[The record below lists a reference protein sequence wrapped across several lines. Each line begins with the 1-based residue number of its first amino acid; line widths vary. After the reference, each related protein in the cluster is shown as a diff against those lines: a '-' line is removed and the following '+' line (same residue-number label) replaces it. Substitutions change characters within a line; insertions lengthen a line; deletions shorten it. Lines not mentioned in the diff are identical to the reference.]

1 MKGVGYVGAR
11 AQPVAEVPFLPYA
24 RSYVR
29 DLTGITP
36 ATRHRYDRQVLALDQ
51 QLRPIVGED
60 VTVANVE
67 EVHVRRWVNAR
78 EAAGARPKTIANY
91 HGLLYMIL
99 AAAVRAGL
107 RPGNPCAGTRLPDRY
122 SPDATG
128 DRDAV
133 FLTETQFALV
143 ARAMFPTSDSPV
155 AGRGR
160 PGRRPRSA
168 AGKHA
173 GTVEDRWLVEAAVG
187 TGLRWSEL
195 TALQVQDL
203 ELNAPVAR
211 LSVKCAWKRN
221 PLGEFTVAGAGAFYL
236 GKPKSKKSRRRIT
249 LSPAVVTVLRR
260 GDEGQSA
267 RRPRLHGPAGRR
279 AEPGDRVRGPLA
291 GPHCPGRGT
300 RTHRRTPVPRP
311 AANRRRLADHR
322 RRPIAGHPTT
332 SGTRV
337 DHHHR
342 GHLRRAAPAAHEVA
356 DAAINAALAGR
367 PIPPPAP
374 AVTTGTVVGAADQ
387 DVTYDPVLDAGLGDD
402 GDDVIDEP

>member
-1 MKGVGYVGAR
+1 MATIKTRIQRDGTRSHRVVWREGGTRAGGWESETFRHKTEATGFRRDVDAAGQHWPDIWVKGVGYVTAHPE
-11 AQPVAEVPFLPYA
+11 PVTEVPFLPYA
-24 RSYVR
+24 RAYVR

-36 ATRHRYDRQVLALDQ
+36 ATRHRYDRQVLALAQ

-60 VTVANVE
+60 LAVANVE
-67 EVHVRRWVNAR
+67 EIHVRRWVNAR

-143 ARAMFPTSDSPV
+143 ARAMFPTSDCPV

-203 ELNAPVAR
+203 ELDAPVAR
-211 LSVKCAWKRN
+211 LSVKRAWKRN
-221 PLGEFTVAGAGAFYL
+221 PLGEFTVLGAGAFYL

-249 LSPAVVTVLRR
+249 LSPAVVAVLRR
-260 GDEGQSA
+260 AVKGKAPGGLVFTAPQGA
-267 RRPRLHGPAGRR
+267 R
-279 AEPGDRVRGPLA
+279 
-291 GPHCPGRGT
+291 
-300 RTHRRTPVPRP
+300 
-311 AANRRRLADHR
+311 
-322 RRPIAGHPTT
+322 
-332 SGTRV
+332 
-337 DHHHR
+337 
-342 GHLRRAAPAAHEVA
+342 
-356 DAAINAALAGR
+356 
-367 PIPPPAP
+367 
-374 AVTTGTVVGAADQ
+374 
-387 DVTYDPVLDAGLGDD
+387 
-402 GDDVIDEP
+402 